1 MKTFLNHT
9 VAPWFL
15 LIASL
20 VLAYVCVF
28 ATEFT
33 WLYTIAL
40 TLVFVCALLF
50 RNNFGKPAIVIA
62 RSLIGIVFIFSGVVK
77 AVDPL
82 GAQFQI
88 MDYFAA
94 YGVTWANP
102 FAQILAL
109 GLNVAEI
116 LIGIALI
123 LNLRMA
129 ITAWMVALMMG
140 FFTALTFADAAFSS
154 DRISDC
160 GCFGQF
166 LILTPWQTFYKN
178 VVLNIWVVIVFFGRN
193 RIQNPFSFKT
203 EAIIMVVSAV
213 VFFGIQI
220 YGLRHLPIIHF
231 LDWQV
236 GAQLSPPRLPITFTT
251 KFQNQETQEIREF
264 TSAELAHLD
273 RTVWNFVETIIHD
286 PNDPNAASIMIP
298 MFDDRGVNAHEV
310 SNFVADRPGYTF
322 IVAIHD
328 IERASVRTMPKI
340 FALMDFAMQN
350 GHDFMFLFDSS
361 ISDETLGSFKQ
372 RAGRSDF
379 NAYFSGKRDI
389 MAIVRSNPG
398 LILIHD
404 GYIRGQW
411 AWRDIP
417 SVERIGKFVNAR

>member
-1 MKTFLNHT
+1 MKTILNHT
-9 VAPWFL
+9 LAPWLVL
-15 LIASL
+15 LASL
-20 VLAYVCVF
+20 VLAYLCAF
-28 ATEFT
+28 ATEFS
-33 WLYTIAL
+33 WLYTAAL
-40 TLVFVCALLF
+40 SLMLVCAFLF
-50 RNNFGKPAIVIA
+50 RNNFGKPIIVIA

-94 YGVTWANP
+94 YGAQWADP
-102 FAQILAL
+102 LAQLLAL

-116 LIGIALI
+116 LIGIALV

-140 FFTALTFADAAFSS
+140 FFTVLTFLDAAILP
-154 DRISDC
+154 DRVSDC

-178 VVLNIWVVIVFFGRN
+178 VVLNIWVVMVFFGRN

-203 EAIIMVVSAV
+203 EAIIMVASAV
-213 VFFGIQI
+213 LFFGIQI

-251 KFQNQETQEIREF
+251 KFQNQETQEVREF
-264 TSAELAHLD
+264 TSSELANLD
-273 RTVWNFVETIIHD
+273 RSTWTFVETIIHD

-310 SNFVADRPGYTF
+310 SNDVAHRPGYTF

-328 IERASVRTMPKI
+328 IERANLRNMPKI
-340 FALMDFAMQN
+340 FALMDFAEQN
-350 GHDFMFLFDSS
+350 GYDFMFLFDSS
-361 ISDETLGSFKQ
+361 ITDETLENFKQ
-372 RAGRSDF
+372 RVGRSDF

-398 LILIHD
+398 LVLIHD
-404 GYIRGQW
+404 GHISGQW

-417 SVERIGKFVNAR
+417 SVERIRNFVN

>member
-1 MKTFLNHT
+1 MKTLLNHT
-9 VAPWFL
+9 ATPWAIL
-15 LIASL
+15 VASL
-20 VLAYVCVF
+20 VLAYLC
-28 ATEFT
+28 ALPLAHEFT
-33 WLYTIAL
+33 WGYTIAL
-40 TLVFVCALLF
+40 SLVFVCAILL
-50 RNNFGKPAIVIA
+50 RHNFGKNIIIIA
-62 RSLIGIVFIFSGVVK
+62 RILIGIIFIFSGVVK

-94 YGVTWANP
+94 YGAEWANP
-102 FAQILAL
+102 LAQLLAL

-129 ITAWMVALMMG
+129 ITAWMVAAMMG
-140 FFTALTFADAAFSS
+140 FFTGLTFLDAAFAS

-178 VVLNIWVVIVFFGRN
+178 VVLNIWVVIVFFGRHKTS
-193 RIQNPFSFKT
+193 NPFTFKT
-203 EAIIMVVSAV
+203 EALIMIASAI

-220 YGLRHLPIIHF
+220 YGLRHLPIVHF
-231 LDWQV
+231 LDWRV
-236 GAQLSPPRLPITFTT
+236 GAQLNPPRLPVTFTT
-251 KFQNQETQEIREF
+251 KWQNQETQEIREF
-264 TSAELAHLD
+264 TSSELATLD
-273 RTVWNFVETIIHD
+273 RTVWTFVETIIHD
-286 PNDPNAASIMIP
+286 PNPPDLASIMIP
-298 MFDDRGVNAHEV
+298 MFDDRGVNAHEI
-310 SNFVADRPGYTF
+310 SNDVADRPGYTF

-328 IERASVRTMPKI
+328 IERANYRNLSRI
-340 FALMDFAMQN
+340 FTLMDFAKQN
-350 GHDFMFLFDSS
+350 GYDFMFLFDAT
-361 ISDETLGSFKQ
+361 ITDNDLKNFKQ
-372 RAGRSDF
+372 RVGRSDF

-404 GYIRGQW
+404 GHIRGQW

-417 SVERIGKFVNAR
+417 SVERIQKITQ

>member
-1 MKTFLNHT
+1 MKTFLNHI
-9 VAPWFL
+9 VIPWFL
-15 LIASL
+15 LVASL

-33 WLYTIAL
+33 WLYTAAL
-40 TLVFVCALLF
+40 SLVLVCALVF
-50 RNNFGKPAIVIA
+50 RHNFGKPAIVIA
-62 RSLIGIVFIFSGVVK
+62 RSLIGIVFIFSGIVK

-94 YGVTWANP
+94 YGAQWADP
-102 FAQILAL
+102 LAQLLAL

-140 FFTALTFADAAFSS
+140 FFTGLTFLDAAILS
-154 DRISDC
+154 DRVSDC

-203 EAIIMVVSAV
+203 EAIIMVASAI

-231 LDWQV
+231 LDWRV
-236 GAQLSPPRLPITFTT
+236 GAQLNPPRLPITFTT

-264 TSAELAHLD
+264 TSSELANLD
-273 RTVWNFVETIIHD
+273 RSVWDFVKTIIHD
-286 PNDPNAASIMIP
+286 PNDPNATSIMIP
-298 MFDDRGVNAHEV
+298 MFDDRGINAHEV
-310 SNFVADRPGYTF
+310 SNFVANRPGYTF

-328 IERASVRTMPKI
+328 IERASFRNMQKI
-340 FALMDFAMQN
+340 FALMDFAKQN
-350 GHDFMFLFDSS
+350 GYDFMFLFDSS
-361 ISDETLGSFKQ
+361 IADETLENFKQ
-372 RAGRSDF
+372 RVGRRDF

-398 LILIHD
+398 LIFIHD

-417 SVERIGKFVNAR
+417 SVKRIQKITQ

>member
-1 MKTFLNHT
+1 MKTILNHT
-9 VAPWFL
+9 LAPWL
-15 LIASL
+15 VLVASL
-20 VLAYVCVF
+20 VLAYLCAF

-40 TLVFVCALLF
+40 SLVLVCAFLV
-50 RNNFGKPAIVIA
+50 RNNFGKPIIVIA

-94 YGVTWANP
+94 YGAQWADP
-102 FAQILAL
+102 LAQLLAL

-116 LIGIALI
+116 LIGIALV

-140 FFTALTFADAAFSS
+140 FFTVLTFLDAAILP
-154 DRISDC
+154 DRVSDC

-178 VVLNIWVVIVFFGRN
+178 VVLNIWVVMVFFGRN

-203 EAIIMVVSAV
+203 EAIIMVASAV
-213 VFFGIQI
+213 LFFGIQI

-251 KFQNQETQEIREF
+251 KFQNQETQEVREF
-264 TSAELAHLD
+264 TSSELANLD
-273 RTVWNFVETIIHD
+273 RSIWTFVETIIHD

-310 SNFVADRPGYTF
+310 SNDVAHRPGYTF

-328 IERASVRTMPKI
+328 IERANLRNMPKV
-340 FALMDFAMQN
+340 FALMDFAKQN
-350 GHDFMFLFDSS
+350 GYDFMFLFDSS
-361 ISDETLGSFKQ
+361 ITDETLETFKQ
-372 RAGRSDF
+372 RVGRSDF

-398 LILIHD
+398 LVLIHD
-404 GYIRGQW
+404 GHISGQW

-417 SVERIGKFVNAR
+417 SVERIRNFVN

>member
-1 MKTFLNHT
+1 MKTILNHT
-9 VAPWFL
+9 LAPWLVL
-15 LIASL
+15 LASL
-20 VLAYVCVF
+20 VLAYLCAF
-28 ATEFT
+28 ATEFS
-33 WLYTIAL
+33 WLYTAAL
-40 TLVFVCALLF
+40 SLMLVCAFLF
-50 RNNFGKPAIVIA
+50 RNNFGKPIIVIA
-62 RSLIGIVFIFSGVVK
+62 RTLIGIVFIFSGVVK

-94 YGVTWANP
+94 YGAQWADP
-102 FAQILAL
+102 LAQLLAL

-116 LIGIALI
+116 LIGIALV
-123 LNLRMA
+123 LNLRMV

-140 FFTALTFADAAFSS
+140 FFTVLTFLDAAILP
-154 DRISDC
+154 DRVSDC

-178 VVLNIWVVIVFFGRN
+178 VVLNIWVVMVFFGRN

-203 EAIIMVVSAV
+203 EAIIMVASAV
-213 VFFGIQI
+213 LFFGIQI

-251 KFQNQETQEIREF
+251 KFQNQETQEVREF
-264 TSAELAHLD
+264 TSSELANLD
-273 RTVWNFVETIIHD
+273 RSIWTFVETIIHD

-310 SNFVADRPGYTF
+310 SNDVAHRPGYTF

-328 IERASVRTMPKI
+328 IERANLRNMPKI
-340 FALMDFAMQN
+340 FALMDFAEQN
-350 GHDFMFLFDSS
+350 GYDFMFLFDSS
-361 ISDETLGSFKQ
+361 ITDETLENFKQ
-372 RAGRSDF
+372 KVGRSDF

-398 LILIHD
+398 LVLIHD
-404 GYIRGQW
+404 GHISGQW

-417 SVERIGKFVNAR
+417 SVERIGNFVN

>member
-1 MKTFLNHT
+1 MKTILNHT
-9 VAPWFL
+9 LAPWLVL
-15 LIASL
+15 LASL
-20 VLAYVCVF
+20 VLAYLCAF
-28 ATEFT
+28 ATEFS
-33 WLYTIAL
+33 WLYTAAL
-40 TLVFVCALLF
+40 SLMLVCAFLF
-50 RNNFGKPAIVIA
+50 RNNFGKPIIVIA

-94 YGVTWANP
+94 YGAQWADP
-102 FAQILAL
+102 LAQLLAL

-116 LIGIALI
+116 LIGIALV

-140 FFTALTFADAAFSS
+140 FFTVLTFLDAAILP
-154 DRISDC
+154 DRVSDC

-178 VVLNIWVVIVFFGRN
+178 VVLNIWVIIVFFGRN

-203 EAIIMVVSAV
+203 EAIIMVASAV
-213 VFFGIQI
+213 LFFGIQI

-251 KFQNQETQEIREF
+251 KFQNQETQEVREF
-264 TSAELAHLD
+264 TSSELANLD
-273 RTVWNFVETIIHD
+273 RSIWTFVETIIHD

-310 SNFVADRPGYTF
+310 SNDVAHRPGYTF

-328 IERASVRTMPKI
+328 IERANLRNMPKI
-340 FALMDFAMQN
+340 FALMDFAEQN
-350 GHDFMFLFDSS
+350 GYDFMFLFDSS
-361 ISDETLGSFKQ
+361 ITDETLENFKQ
-372 RAGRSDF
+372 KVGRSDF

-398 LILIHD
+398 LVLIHD
-404 GYIRGQW
+404 GHISGQW

-417 SVERIGKFVNAR
+417 SVERIRNFVN

>member
-1 MKTFLNHT
+1 MKTILNHT
-9 VAPWFL
+9 LAPWLVL
-15 LIASL
+15 LASL
-20 VLAYVCVF
+20 VLAYLCAF
-28 ATEFT
+28 ATEFS
-33 WLYTIAL
+33 WLYTAAL
-40 TLVFVCALLF
+40 SLMLVCAFLF
-50 RNNFGKPAIVIA
+50 RNNFGKPIIVIA

-94 YGVTWANP
+94 YGAQWADP
-102 FAQILAL
+102 LAQLLAL

-116 LIGIALI
+116 LIGIALV

-140 FFTALTFADAAFSS
+140 FFTVLTFLDAAILP
-154 DRISDC
+154 DRVSDC

-178 VVLNIWVVIVFFGRN
+178 VVLNIWVIIVFFGRN

-203 EAIIMVVSAV
+203 EAIIMVASAV
-213 VFFGIQI
+213 LFFGIQI

-251 KFQNQETQEIREF
+251 KFQNQETQEVREF
-264 TSAELAHLD
+264 TSSELANLD
-273 RTVWNFVETIIHD
+273 RSTWTFVETIIHD

-310 SNFVADRPGYTF
+310 SNDVAHRPGYTF

-328 IERASVRTMPKI
+328 IERANLRNMPKI
-340 FALMDFAMQN
+340 FALMDFAEQN
-350 GHDFMFLFDSS
+350 GYDFMFLFDSS
-361 ISDETLGSFKQ
+361 ITDETLENFKQ
-372 RAGRSDF
+372 RVGRSDF

-398 LILIHD
+398 LVLIHD
-404 GYIRGQW
+404 GHISGQW

-417 SVERIGKFVNAR
+417 SVERIRNFVN